1 MVPVFPKAIEM
12 KTKIKQTGPSQTSKL
27 SYIEGNHKWKQQ
39 QQQKNTPTDG
49 EKTTAN
55 AVTNKG
61 LISKIYTQVTQL
73 SNKNQPNHKMGRR
86 PK

>member
-39 QQQKNTPTDG
+39 QQQKKHTYRRRENNCKFCDQQRINLQNTHTGHTTQQQKPTQSQNG
-49 EKTTAN
+49 EKT
-55 AVTNKG
+55 
-61 LISKIYTQVTQL
+61 
-73 SNKNQPNHKMGRR
+73 
-86 PK
+86 